1 MKQLL
6 IIKVGETFPSLVSR
20 RGDFE
25 DWILVGMGVDINNWQ
40 ILDVR
45 NGGLLPPYDSIGGLV
60 IIGFH
65 AMVTDHEDWSER
77 IADWLPG
84 VVEEGI
90 PTLGICYGH
99 QLLAYAMGGEVGDSP
114 NGLEFGT
121 VDVFLNGTAGNDALF
136 GALPSPIQG
145 PVCHAQS
152 VLSLPPGARLL
163 ASSAM
168 DPHSALVLGD
178 CAWGV
183 QFHPEFDRHILVEY
197 IRTYRRALQTQ
208 GNDPD
213 LLIRDSRYTAYGPEL
228 LRRFSE
234 IVREREDS

>member
-1 MKQLL
+1 MKQILL
-6 IIKVGETFPSLVSR
+6 IKVGETFPSLVSR

-25 DWILVGMGVDINNWQ
+25 VWILAGMGGGKSNWK

-45 NGGLLPPYDSIGGLV
+45 NGGSLPAYGSIGGLV
-60 IIGFH
+60 ITGSH

-84 VVEEGI
+84 VVEQGI

-99 QLLAYAMGGEVGDSP
+99 QLLAYALGGEVGDNP

-121 VDVFLNGTAGNDALF
+121 VDLHLNGAAGKDALF

-145 PVCHAQS
+145 QVCHAQA

-183 QFHPEFDRHILVEY
+183 QFHPEFDRDVLVEY
-197 IRTYRRALQTQ
+197 IRTYRQDLQEQ

-213 LLIRDSRYTAYGPEL
+213 LLIRDSRDTAYGPEF
-228 LRRFSE
+228 LRRFAD
-234 IVREREDS
+234 IVKARDAS

>member
-1 MKQLL
+1 MKQKL
-6 IIKVGETFPSLVSR
+6 IIKVGETFPALVSR

-25 DWILVGMGVDINNWQ
+25 HWILAGMGDGISNWK

-45 NGGLLPPYDSIGGLV
+45 NGGSLPAYDSIAGLV
-60 IIGFH
+60 ITGSH

-84 VVEEGI
+84 VVEQGI

-99 QLLAYAMGGEVGDSP
+99 QLLAYAMGGEVGDNP

-121 VDVFLNGTAGNDALF
+121 VDLHLNGAAGNDALF
-136 GALPSPIQG
+136 GSVCSPIQG
-145 PVCHAQS
+145 QVCHAQA

-163 ASSAM
+163 AFSAM
-168 DPHSALVLGD
+168 DPYSALVLGD

-183 QFHPEFDRHILVEY
+183 QFHPEFDRDVLVEY
-197 IRTYRRALQTQ
+197 IRTYRQDLQEQ

-213 LLIRDSRYTAYGPEL
+213 LLIRDSRDTAYGPEF
-228 LRRFSE
+228 LRRFAD
-234 IVREREDS
+234 IVKARDAS

>member
-1 MKQLL
+1 MKQKL

-25 DWILVGMGVDINNWQ
+25 DWILARLGIDINDWQ
-40 ILDVR
+40 MLDVR
-45 NGGLLPPYDSIGGLV
+45 NGGSPPAYDSIAGLV
-60 IIGFH
+60 ITGSH

-84 VVEEGI
+84 VVEQGI

-99 QLLAYAMGGEVGDSP
+99 QLLAYALGGEVGDNP

-121 VDVFLNGTAGNDALF
+121 VDLHLNGAAGNDALF
-136 GALPSPIQG
+136 GALPSPFQG
-145 PVCHAQS
+145 QVCHAQA

-163 ASSAM
+163 ASSTM

-183 QFHPEFDRHILVEY
+183 QFHPEFDRDVLVEY
-197 IRTYRRALQTQ
+197 IRTYRQDLQKQ

-213 LLIRDSRYTAYGPEL
+213 LLIRDSRDIAYGPEL
-228 LRRFSE
+228 LRGFAH
-234 IVREREDS
+234 IVKARDAS